1 MLKGI
6 PLPPSGHDF
15 YQVWF
20 LWTLSTKLTTIY
32 DAFYV
37 LALVEAIKAQNTTKL
52 RRLKKYIEQKR
63 YVSHM
68 QYEFNNAKEVL
79 RGMKRIENLKGMLL
93 NLDAARISE
102 IGGNPNPHKV
112 VHEVMMACLLLLGD
126 DEGTT
131 RVNLT
136 WISL

>member
-112 VHEVMMACLLLLGD
+112 VHEVMMASLLLLGD